1 MKTERILGALYGQA
15 LGDAM
20 GMPSELWPRS
30 RVKAH
35 FGWIDRFLP
44 GPKENNAACYF
55 NRAEFTDDTSMA
67 LCLAD
72 ALLEREGKIDPD
84 LIGRNIL
91 DWALRFDAFNKN
103 VLGPTS
109 KIALNAIRDGKPV
122 AELENNG
129 VTNGAAMRVSPLGCL
144 LPARDVDSFID
155 DVALASSPTHKSDL
169 AVAGAVVIAWAISR
183 AIDGESWSAIVDS
196 LPSIARHAQQKRITT
211 FSASLAARLEI
222 ALKIVR
228 NADGTESASEQL
240 YQVVGAGTSTIESVP
255 CAIALVEL
263 AQTDPNRCAVLCAN
277 LGGDTDTIGA
287 MATAICGALHGV
299 NAIDPALKAE
309 LDAVNQLDQP
319 LCHSAGEISSTT
331 GGGMSGARLHTLLPE
346 LTTRQSVMVVGAAVI
361 DVIADAYAL
370 PWRGCDIELKQQSV
384 NVGGC
389 ALNIAVALK
398 RLGIEAGNA
407 LPLGQGVWAEMIR
420 NRMAKEG
427 LISLIDNAEGDNG
440 WCLALVEP
448 DGERTFMSFSGV
460 ENQWNRQWLA
470 RLTVAPGSL
479 LYFSGYQLASPCGE
493 LLVEWLE
500 ELQDVTPFIDFG
512 PRIGDIPDALLAR
525 IMACRPLVSLNRQE
539 AEIAAER
546 FALSAEITTLGKQW
560 QEKFAAP
567 LIVRLDK
574 EGAWYFSN
582 DASGC
587 IPAFPTQ
594 VVDTIGAGDSH
605 AGGVLAGLASG
616 LPLADAVLLG
626 NAVASWVV
634 GHRGGDCAPTREE
647 LLLAHKNV

>member
-1 MKTERILGALYGQA
+1 
-15 LGDAM
+15 
-20 GMPSELWPRS
+20 
-30 RVKAH
+30 
-35 FGWIDRFLP
+35 
-44 GPKENNAACYF
+44 
-55 NRAEFTDDTSMA
+55 
-67 LCLAD
+67 
-72 ALLEREGKIDPD
+72 
-84 LIGRNIL
+84 
-91 DWALRFDAFNKN
+91 
-103 VLGPTS
+103 
-109 KIALNAIRDGKPV
+109 
-122 AELENNG
+122 
-129 VTNGAAMRVSPLGCL
+129 
-144 LPARDVDSFID
+144 
-155 DVALASSPTHKSDL
+155 
-169 AVAGAVVIAWAISR
+169 
-183 AIDGESWSAIVDS
+183 
-196 LPSIARHAQQKRITT
+196 
-211 FSASLAARLEI
+211 
-222 ALKIVR
+222 
-228 NADGTESASEQL
+228 
-240 YQVVGAGTSTIESVP
+240 
-255 CAIALVEL
+255 
-263 AQTDPNRCAVLCAN
+263 
-277 LGGDTDTIGA
+277 
-287 MATAICGALHGV
+287 
-299 NAIDPALKAE
+299 
-309 LDAVNQLDQP
+309 
-319 LCHSAGEISSTT
+319 
-331 GGGMSGARLHTLLPE
+331 MSGARLHTLLPE

-407 LPLGQGVWAEMIR
+407 LPLGQGVWAEIIR

-539 AEIAAER
+539 AEI
-546 FALSAEITTLGKQW
+546 
-560 QEKFAAP
+560 
-567 LIVRLDK
+567 VRLDK